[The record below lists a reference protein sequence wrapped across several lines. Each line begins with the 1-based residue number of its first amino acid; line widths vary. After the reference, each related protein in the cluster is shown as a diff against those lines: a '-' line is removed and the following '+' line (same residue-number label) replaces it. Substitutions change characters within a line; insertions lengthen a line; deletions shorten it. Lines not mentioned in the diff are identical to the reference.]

1 IASMFIERLY
11 GPAVARI
18 FTLMV
23 LWTALG
29 CCFALLL
36 GYSRVPFAAARDGNF
51 FSIFAKLHP
60 TKNFPHVSLGFIGVM
75 SILCTWL
82 SLPIVIDALLVTRIV
97 VQFIGQI
104 GALIWLRS
112 NAPQMERPFRVWLYP
127 LPALIALAGWVFLL
141 ATTGRKTL

>member
-1 IASMFIERLY
+1 
-11 GPAVARI
+11 
-18 FTLMV
+18 
-23 LWTALG
+23 
-29 CCFALLL
+29 
-36 GYSRVPFAAARDGNF
+36 
-51 FSIFAKLHP
+51 
-60 TKNFPHVSLGFIGVM
+60 NFPHVSLGFIGVM

-141 ATTGRKTL
+141 ATTGRKTLLYGGLAVALGVGAYFATAWKSRRWPWGMAKTAQ